1 MKALQN
7 LSSDVKQYL
16 IVIINYWAFTLTDGA
31 LRMLVVL
38 YFHQLGYAPLA
49 IAMLFLF
56 YEVFGVVTNLVGGWV
71 GARIGLN
78 NTMQIGLSLQVV
90 ALLMLTLPNEYLT
103 VIWVMLAQALSGI
116 AKDLNKM
123 SAKSTIKTLVPKN
136 QQSALFKW
144 VSVLTGSKNTL
155 KGVGFFLGGLLLTL
169 LGFQLAVFSMA
180 TMLIVVTGLSYLL
193 LKKDL
198 GKAKSKPKFT
208 DIFSTNASLNYLSA
222 ARLCLFAARDIWF
235 VVALPVFMAS
245 QLGWSHHYVGTFMA
259 CWVIGYGVTQAST
272 PKFIR
277 LSNQNTVPK
286 TRLWAI
292 ILAGVCL
299 LLSLLLYSTI
309 QEPDALT
316 YSIVIGLLCFGVVF
330 AINSALHSYV
340 IVAIAKEDGISMDV
354 GFYYMAN
361 ALGRLIGTV
370 LSGFVYQSYGLLA
383 CLIGAAILAFFS
395 SFFINRVKLP
405 KHIAAS

>member
-1 MKALQN
+1 MKALHN

-16 IVIINYWAFTLTDGA
+16 IVTFNYWAFTLTDGA

-49 IAMLFLF
+49 IAMLFVF
-56 YEVFGVVTNLVGGWV
+56 YEIFGVVTNLVGGWL

-78 NTMQIGLSLQVV
+78 NTMQIGLALQVV

-103 VIWVMLAQALSGI
+103 VLWVMLAQALSGI

-123 SAKSTIKTLVPKN
+123 SAKSSIKTLVPKN

-169 LGFQLAVFSMA
+169 LGFQLAVLSMA
-180 TMLIVVTGLSYLL
+180 VMLILVTMLSYFL

-198 GKAKSKPKFT
+198 GKAKTNPKFT
-208 DIFSTNASLNYLSA
+208 DIFSKNASLNYLSA
-222 ARLCLFAARDIWF
+222 ARLFLFSARDIWF
-235 VVALPVFMAS
+235 VVALPVFLAS
-245 QLGWSHHYVGTFMA
+245 QLDWSHHYVGTFMA
-259 CWVIGYGVTQAST
+259 LWVIGYGIIQAST
-272 PKFIR
+272 PKLIR
-277 LSNQNTVPK
+277 LSSDNTVATTK
-286 TRLWAI
+286 RWAI
-292 ILAGVCL
+292 VLAGVCL
-299 LLSLLLYSTI
+299 LLSFSLFLIGNQVQWLQYAVVSGLLL
-309 QEPDALT
+309 
-316 YSIVIGLLCFGVVF
+316 FGVVF

-340 IVAIAKEDGISMDV
+340 IIAIAKEDGVSMDV

-370 LSGFVYQSYGLLA
+370 LSGVIYQYYGLLA
-383 CLIGAAILAFFS
+383 CLLGAGLLAFCS
-395 SFFINRVKLP
+395 SFFIKHVKLP
-405 KHIAAS
+405 LHTTVS